1 MKTIVSRCG
10 SSLICLALVLWLLY
24 CIGSDLKEG
33 SFYQTSVLIV
43 GFAALLSEF
52 IYVLWFWALLANRQG
67 VWSAFRLSG
76 RQQDFDT
83 LRQSA
88 LHYWDLETQTHTA
101 CQVLVGTMA
110 VQVILFG
117 LFAVLLVMQWH

>member
-1 MKTIVSRCG
+1 M
-10 SSLICLALVLWLLY
+10 LWLLY

-52 IYVLWFWALLANRQG
+52 VYMLWVWALLANRQR
-67 VWSAFRLSG
+67 VWFAFRLGG

-88 LHYWDLETQTHTA
+88 LHYLDLETQTHTG

-110 VQVILFG
+110 AQVVLFV
-117 LFAVLLVMQWH
+117 LFAVLLVMQWR